1 LTAGADYGHEILNHT
16 KIKEDEVDNLPF
28 ADFSWAAYD
37 WIKNN
42 PI

>member
-1 LTAGADYGHEILNHT
+1 MEQG
-16 KIKEDEVDNLPF
+16 KEVALIVRHDMNWDVDNQPF

-42 PI
+42 PL